1 MEGPKQNVNYM
12 ELHSKSI
19 GKERQMD
26 FVREALDNGTFLPKT
41 VVYEDIDAS
50 FKEWVE
56 NELKIQN
63 DGKNFPTMVLYSNQ
77 RFTEYTQT
85 WQYTDANK
93 NLILNFKTIT
103 RENNPEFGHIQSGLW
118 NIPGER
124 FYIMKRQIVL
134 DDNGSE
140 SFVDLR
146 MKQPMAID
154 LMYKVS
160 IFTTNLQSINEFNML
175 VNDKFKAR
183 QAYIQPNGYY
193 MPMILDGVADK
204 SSYEISDRQ
213 FYSQSFTIKVM
224 AYIIREGDF
233 RVEER
238 PLKRG
243 LRFNGGF
250 LSKRKASVEIEEYNP
265 CWEPEPNDRYE
276 HRGVDVVIAFPRC
289 VRNVEFDL
297 DMDVVFE
304 SVYLKNLSRNYKIW
318 VDGQETSGFPVRVK
332 EGSTVKVKAFHCNE
346 NEEAMMRIVGH
357 DPNEVYD
364 TEQDTCEKPL
374 GPEQEPLEYVIET

>member
-1 MEGPKQNVNYM
+1 METPKRNVNYM
-12 ELHSKSI
+12 EMHSPAI

-41 VVYEDIDAS
+41 VVYEDIDSA

-63 DGKNFPTMVLYSNQ
+63 EGKNFPTMVMYSNQ

-103 RENNPEFGHIQSGLW
+103 RENNPEYGHIQGGLW
-118 NIPGER
+118 NIPGDR

-146 MKQPMAID
+146 MKQPLAID
-154 LMYKVS
+154 LMYKMS
-160 IFTTNLQSINEFNML
+160 IFTTNIQSINEFNMM
-175 VNDKFKAR
+175 VNDKFRAR

-193 MPMILDGVADK
+193 MPMVLDGISDK
-204 SSYEISDRQ
+204 SSYELSDRQ
-213 FYSQSFTIKVM
+213 FYSQAYTIKVM

-233 RVEER
+233 RIEER

-243 LRFNGGF
+243 LHFNGGF
-250 LSKRKASVEIEEYNP
+250 LSRRKASVEIEEFNP
-265 CWEPEPNDRYE
+265 CWDPVEERYK
-276 HRGVDVVIAFPRC
+276 HREVDIVIDFPKC
-289 VRNVEFDL
+289 VRNVEFDI
-297 DMDVVFE
+297 DMNLTVE
-304 SVYLKNLSRNYKIW
+304 GTANKNLSNDYKIW
-318 VDGQETSGFPVRVK
+318 VDGELMHGFPFK
-332 EGSTVKVKAFHCNE
+332 IKDGSTVKIKAFQCNGDE
-346 NEEAMMRIVGH
+346 PATMRLLCY
-357 DPNEVYD
+357 DDDEVYD
-364 TEQDTCEKPL
+364 TQANPDEKPL
-374 GPEQEPLEYVIET
+374 TPEQEPLEYVIET